1 MTPIYRNNSILI
13 TGASGMVGSAI
24 LRQVKSQQSLQL
36 LAPNR
41 NELDLCDR
49 QQVDAYFE
57 QYRPDYVLMIG
68 AKVGEIIIDK
78 TDPVGF

>member
-1 MTPIYRNNSILI
+1 VLI
-13 TGASGMVGSAI
+13 PS
-24 LRQVKSQQSLQL
+24 RK
-36 LAPNR
+36 
-41 NELDLCDR
+41 ELGLCDR